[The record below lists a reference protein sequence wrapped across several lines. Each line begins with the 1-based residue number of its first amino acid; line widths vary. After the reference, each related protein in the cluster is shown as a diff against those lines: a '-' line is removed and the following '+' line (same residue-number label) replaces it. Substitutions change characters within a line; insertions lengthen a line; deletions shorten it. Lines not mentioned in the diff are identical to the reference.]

1 MFKIPSVIV
10 MFIAPLQLVLLLS
23 PLALAALVKRAPH
36 DSNENL
42 IWTGGAG
49 EAKFGE
55 RPHVCAILK
64 WEMVPKVNGFR
75 SELEPRFKFSSR
87 NL

>member
-1 MFKIPSVIV
+1 MFEIPSVIV
-10 MFIAPLQLVLLLS
+10 MFMYIAPLQLVLFLS
-23 PLALAALVKRAPH
+23 PVAL
-36 DSNENL
+36 
-42 IWTGGAG
+42 TG

-64 WEMVPKVNGFR
+64 WEMVPKVLVNGFR